1 MYVLCIKRQI
11 KTVNIVQRDALGIR
25 GTTREW
31 RINTEMVVPIFN
43 DQIILCFLLNNSCN
57 LRLCG
62 IRNMNT
68 DASNDFKHFM
78 SFCIYSI
85 MPTNDVKSKKH
96 F

>member
-1 MYVLCIKRQI
+1 M
-11 KTVNIVQRDALGIR
+11 G

-31 RINTEMVVPIFN
+31 RIHTEMVVPIFN

-57 LRLCG
+57 LRLCW

-68 DASNDFKHFM
+68 DASNDFEHFM
-78 SFCIYSI
+78 SFCMYSI
-85 MPTNDVKSKKH
+85 MPTNDVKSKKL

>member
-1 MYVLCIKRQI
+1 
-11 KTVNIVQRDALGIR
+11 
-25 GTTREW
+25 
-31 RINTEMVVPIFN
+31 MVVPIFN
-43 DQIILCFLLNNSCN
+43 DQIILCFLLNNSYN

-85 MPTNDVKSKKH
+85 MPTNDVKSKNTFEKQFFRLIVFQGH
-96 F
+96 YFQEKIKYNIPNTLGHKY